1 MFYKFV
7 FIHKQNISLFS
18 KQSKKCKQY
27 NNSNNNNNN
36 NNNSN
41 KNKKTKCW
49 NSMADKHIR
58 HVFYLQFMITIFQVY
73 FLISVKEVILHGL

>member
-27 NNSNNNNNN
+27 NNNNYNNNNNN
-36 NNNSN
+36 NKVNNNNNN
-41 KNKKTKCW
+41 KNKKTN
-49 NSMADKHIR
+49 NSEKWIKRKD
-58 HVFYLQFMITIFQVY
+58 ITDMR
-73 FLISVKEVILHGL
+73 